1 MFGIKM
7 KGKGREKAM
16 IDRRE
21 HDYIFGKPAPAPSIE
36 VSFLKQVP
44 FNLSVVVRKEV
55 TEWTAMPDI
64 K

>member
-1 MFGIKM
+1 
-7 KGKGREKAM
+7 M